1 MLLKIGPGSREQ
13 TQHRRPAKAYK
24 YWALSA
30 NSLVTDAVV
39 ESEKET
45 ITRTLK
51 TYAGH
56 AFQKNVAA
64 RNHRDDCSFHHFFL
78 TDNVAR
84 YLSEN
89 IFALFAE
96 LLDVFLCNHFTFL
109 FPLLLIFV

>member
-1 MLLKIGPGSREQ
+1 MRVFRDDVGTRNVGGHQIGRKLYTRKRQRKYSSERTHQ
-13 TQHRRPAKAYK
+13 TRF
-24 YWALSA
+24 S
-30 NSLVTDAVV
+30 
-39 ESEKET
+39 
-45 ITRTLK
+45 
-51 TYAGH
+51 YAGH

-64 RNHRDDCSFHHFFL
+64 RNHRDDRSFHHFFL

-109 FPLLLIFV
+109 FPLLFVF